1 MGFTIV
7 RLVSFITI
15 NTREIATKNLESL
28 IGAPFPQKDCRAH
41 QHVQCTK
48 VLIWGKWSQPVSCWS
63 NWGPGKTDRYWECL
77 FGQLSHETTFRICVC
92 RKLPSKILRLDRCGF
107 GIFLNCY
114 LSFEADLGINVVKR
128 FFTPKFVFWFAPL
141 DWVRRFQIVSSFIL
155 SVDMSKSYPIYT
167 VDAFTEKPYAGN
179 PAAVCLTLDDKLE
192 DEQYL
197 KISSEMNLS
206 ETAFVSNHLEHSKD
220 NPIFNLRWFT
230 PKNEVNLCGTRQNK

>member
-1 MGFTIV
+1 
-7 RLVSFITI
+7 
-15 NTREIATKNLESL
+15 
-28 IGAPFPQKDCRAH
+28 
-41 QHVQCTK
+41 
-48 VLIWGKWSQPVSCWS
+48 
-63 NWGPGKTDRYWECL
+63 
-77 FGQLSHETTFRICVC
+77 
-92 RKLPSKILRLDRCGF
+92 
-107 GIFLNCY
+107 
-114 LSFEADLGINVVKR
+114 
-128 FFTPKFVFWFAPL
+128 
-141 DWVRRFQIVSSFIL
+141 
-155 SVDMSKSYPIYT
+155 MSKSYPIYT